1 MAKKKKVEPIEEIK
15 AKEVVVNS
23 VEEKSDAS
31 FKEEFI
37 GEQLM
42 AINRLPDRAKAR
54 RLAERVL
61 RNRKG

>member
-15 AKEVVVNS
+15 AEEVVVNS

-37 GEQLM
+37 REQLM